1 MTETSPPSKTGD
13 KAGGPVQAMVVGAS
27 DVVAG
32 LVGGILERDPR
43 IEIAAT
49 PADGAEAVIQFRKV
63 DIEAVVLDIGG
74 DPKEALTSI
83 SRLKRIDTKVQ
94 IIMVST
100 LNFTNVKTGLEGI
113 ERGAAEFLQT
123 PARHTRDSSLAV
135 FQHNLAETVHGL
147 GLARRRAGGR
157 VAKKVPDLSPA
168 RPIRLRKES
177 MLAPKILLIGSST
190 GGPQA
195 LHAVFKALSKSLT
208 QPILIAQHMPPVFT
222 AALAKAITD
231 KNGWACT
238 EGEDGEVIQGGH
250 AYIAPGDKHMV
261 IEKDGGETV
270 IRLNQDPPVNYCR
283 PSVDPLFRSAVKI
296 FGAATLATMLTGM
309 GSDGEAAAGVIAEAG
324 GTVIAQDEATSVV
337 WGMPGAVAVA
347 VAGVCSAVLPLGDIA
362 GYLNQ
367 AAGGKYGAK

>member
-1 MTETSPPSKTGD
+1 MTETPPPSPPPETGND
-13 KAGGPVQAMVVGAS
+13 KAPVQAMVVGSS

-32 LVGGILERDPR
+32 LVAGILERDPR
-43 IEIAAT
+43 IEVAAR

-63 DIEAVVLDIGG
+63 NIEAVVLDIGG
-74 DPKEALTSI
+74 EPKESLTSI
-83 SRLKRIDTKVQ
+83 SRLMRIDTKVQ

-113 ERGAAEFLQT
+113 ERGAAEFMQT
-123 PARHTRDSSLAV
+123 PARHTKDSSLAV

-147 GLARRRAGGR
+147 GLARRRAGDR
-157 VAKKVPDLSPA
+157 LAKKPPALA

-177 MLAPKILLIGSST
+177 MLAPKILVIGSST

-195 LHAVFKALSKSLT
+195 LHAVFRALSKSVT

-222 AALAKAITD
+222 AALAKSITD
-231 KNGWACT
+231 KSGWACK
-238 EGEDGEVIQGGH
+238 EGEDGEVILGGR

-261 IEKDGGETV
+261 IESHEGETV

-283 PSVDPLFRSAVKI
+283 PSVDPLFLSAVKI
-296 FGAATLATMLTGM
+296 FGAATLAAVLTGM
-309 GSDGEAAAGVIAEAG
+309 GSDGEAGAGAVAEAG
-324 GTVIAQDEATSVV
+324 GTVVAQDEATSVV

-347 VAGVCSAVLPLGDIA
+347 GMCSAVLPLGDIA
-362 GYLNQ
+362 GYLNA
-367 AAGGKYGAK
+367 AAGGKN

>member
-1 MTETSPPSKTGD
+1 MTETSPPSTTGYE
-13 KAGGPVQAMVVGAS
+13 AAAPVQAMVVGAS

-157 VAKKVPDLSPA
+157 VAKKVPDLTPA

-177 MLAPKILLIGSST
+177 QLAPKILLIGSST

-309 GSDGEAAAGVIAEAG
+309 GNDGEAAAGVIAEAG

-337 WGMPGAVAVA
+337 WGMPGAVAG
-347 VAGVCSAVLPLGDIA
+347 AGVCSAVLPLGDIA

>member
-1 MTETSPPSKTGD
+1 MTKPSPPSETGS
-13 KAGGPVQAMVVGAS
+13 KANGPVQAMVMGAS

-43 IEIAAT
+43 IEVAAR
-49 PADGAEAVIQFRKV
+49 PADGAEAVVQFRKM

-100 LNFTNVKTGLEGI
+100 LSFTNVKTGLEGI
-113 ERGAAEFLQT
+113 ERGAAEFMQT
-123 PARHTRDSSLAV
+123 PASHTRDSSLAV

-157 VAKKVPDLSPA
+157 LAKKVPVLTPA
-168 RPIRLRKES
+168 EPIRLRKES
-177 MLAPKILLIGSST
+177 MLPPKILVIGSST

-195 LHAVFKALSKSLT
+195 LQAVFKGLSKSLT

-222 AALAKAITD
+222 AALAKSIAT
-231 KNGWACT
+231 KSGWACK
-238 EGEDGEVIQGGH
+238 EGEDGEIVQGGH

-261 IEKDGGETV
+261 IEQDGGETV

-283 PSVDPLFRSAVKI
+283 PSVDPLFRSAVEI

-309 GSDGEAAAGVIAEAG
+309 GNDGAAGAGAVAEAG

-347 VAGVCSAVLPLGDIA
+347 GVCSAVLPLGDIA
-362 GYLNQ
+362 GYLNE
-367 AAGGKYGAK
+367 AAGGKK